1 MIQVILASHGDFCLG
16 IKQTV
21 EMIAGSA
28 DDLKTISFR
37 PGQSPEDYT
46 EKFSQILEDTSKQPT
61 LILTDLKGGTPFN
74 TAMLL
79 KQSHNLEIVTGV
91 NVPMLLSIITLRTEN
106 SSIDELISA
115 ALTIENWGIENSKL
129 GGLHHAKL
137 SLNENR

>member
-74 TAMLL
+74 TAMHL

-115 ALTIENWGIENSKL
+115 ALTKENWGIENSKL

>member
-46 EKFSQILEDTSKQPT
+46 EKFSQILEDTNKQPT

-79 KQSHNLEIVTGV
+79 KQSHNLEIVTGA

-115 ALTIENWGIENSKL
+115 ALTKENWGIENSKL

>member
-91 NVPMLLSIITLRTEN
+91 NVSMLLSIITLRTEN

-115 ALTIENWGIENSKL
+115 ALTKENWGIENSKL

>member
-21 EMIAGSA
+21 EMIAGSV

-115 ALTIENWGIENSKL
+115 ALTKENWGIENSKL